1 VHRAVKK
8 NNEMKLVLGGRRAF
22 AIAGPTAWK
31 SLSDD
36 LRHPTLSTDSFRRLL
51 IGDIN
56 VR

>member
-1 VHRAVKK
+1 
-8 NNEMKLVLGGRRAF
+8 MKLVLGGRRAF